1 MEVSLRCFEE
11 IPLRG
16 AILVTACMAAVPDV
30 LHAEIIRRFG
40 LFEQVKPIA
49 FATIMDLRFKN
60 LHLNDPISI
69 SSAMEELRRLLKPDI
84 SSSESEGDVTT
95 SKENV
100 EIATSV
106 QSERLFSNA
115 LGIMAKTRN
124 RLTGSRLEKILF
136 SADLH

>member
-1 MEVSLRCFEE
+1 VFIE
-11 IPLRG
+11 IK
-16 AILVTACMAAVPDV
+16 DV

-100 EIATSV
+100 ESYD
-106 QSERLFSNA
+106 F
-115 LGIMAKTRN
+115 
-124 RLTGSRLEKILF
+124 
-136 SADLH
+136 